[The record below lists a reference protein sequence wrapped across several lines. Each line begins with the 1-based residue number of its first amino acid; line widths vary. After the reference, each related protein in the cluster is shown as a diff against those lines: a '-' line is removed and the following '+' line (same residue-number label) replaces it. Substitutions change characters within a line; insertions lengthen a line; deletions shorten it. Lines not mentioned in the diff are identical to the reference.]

1 MLAQQSSK
9 ADEVVNSG
17 NEDNAGVVN
26 FKIGV
31 AEYYIAKRAGRKLK
45 AFWLRHKDKQ
55 AEEKRAEIAKEK

>member
-45 AFWLRHKDKQ
+45 AFWLRHNDK
-55 AEEKRAEIAKEK
+55 